1 MVQRYDIGS
10 WIPFRGYKVIDYLD
24 ESDIGDYI
32 LYSDHLIAMKEKD
45 KEHVA
50 ELNKEIACLK
60 KQIERH
66 KEDAESRSK
75 VIADL
80 RKEQLCPHCGGKIE
94 LCGKCTPS
102 FKTVSEDKL
111 SRLTV
116 ALNDDERAEKVAHN
130 HSHPLTCLAAIND
143 YRTELGGLL

>member
-1 MVQRYDIGS
+1 MIIQQDM
-10 WIPFRGYKVIDYLD
+10 
-24 ESDIGDYI
+24 
-32 LYSDHLIAMKEKD
+32 IALKED
-45 KEHVA
+45 QMNGQNLGEHVA

-66 KEDAESRSK
+66 KEDAESRAK

-111 SRLTV
+111 SRLTA
-116 ALNDDERAEKVAHN
+116 ALNDDERAKKVAGEAF
-130 HSHPLTCLAAIND
+130 CVDYECGRRDAIND
-143 YRTELGGLL
+143 YRAMLREET